1 MKKVEEEEEEMLLHH
16 TRKKNALVSP
26 TQPPCLS
33 PHPLP
38 RSLTPSLDRSAS
50 LDLRNS

>member
-26 TQPPCLS
+26 TQPPL
-33 PHPLP
+33 PFPAPPAPLPYALP
-38 RSLTPSLDRSAS
+38 RSLRVPRSAE
-50 LDLRNS
+50 